1 MKVSGFLYLLLHPI
15 YTWGLREM
23 NRDQKRKHQMKV
35 ISQLLEIIRQV
46 MTEFSI
52 EVSVVLIFLIPRF
65 TGVQN

>member
-1 MKVSGFLYLLLHPI
+1 
-15 YTWGLREM
+15 
-23 NRDQKRKHQMKV
+23 MKV